1 MSSNHATKEIELYAT
16 QYEFVTCEER
26 FTAFIAGIGSGKTFG
41 GAVKGV
47 SLAEPGTLG
56 LVAAPT
62 YPMLR
67 DATLRAYQE
76 ILGETLE
83 LHKGEMLGRLSNG
96 AEILFRSADNP
107 DRLRGPNI
115 HWAHLDEAALCPS
128 RTWEVVIGRLR
139 ADGGAGPCFITS
151 TPRGRNW
158 LYERAEDMRIFRA
171 HTRENPYLSRE
182 FVESLES
189 SYSGKFALQELGGQ
203 FVAFEGLI
211 YDEFSREIHV
221 AERDGPWN
229 RIIIGAD
236 EGYTNPAVL
245 LVIGEDNDGRLHVL
259 SEFYQRRVLQEAVVK
274 ACKELTAEYKI
285 ESVQV
290 DPSAAGLIAGMR
302 SAGIPAVSANNAVS
316 DGIQAAKARLAIAGD
331 GRPRLTFAP
340 PCVYTI
346 SELESYVWKER
357 AGEMKDEPEKTNDHA
372 MDALRYG
379 IMRFNRAPL
388 PMRDVPQPDAR
399 PSTWDPFNDL
409 DNRSQRQGVKW

>member
-1 MSSNHATKEIELYAT
+1 MKEIEIELYDT

-76 ILGETLE
+76 ILGGTFE

-115 HWAHLDEAALCPS
+115 HWAHLDEAALCPN

-139 ADGGAGPCFITS
+139 ADGGAGPCFVTS
-151 TPRGRNW
+151 TPKGRNW
-158 LYERAEDMRIFRA
+158 LYERAGDMHIFRA
-171 HTRENPYLSRE
+171 HTRDNPYLSRE
-182 FVESLES
+182 FVESLEA

-221 AERDGPWN
+221 TERDGPWQ

-245 LVIGEDNDGRLHVL
+245 LIIGEDNDGRLHVM
-259 SEFYQRRVLQEAVVK
+259 SEFYKRRVLQESVVTI
-274 ACKELTAEYKI
+274 CKELTDKHRVDR
-285 ESVQV
+285 VQV
-290 DPSAAGLIAGMR
+290 DPSAAGLIAGMLA
-302 SAGIPAVSANNAVS
+302 AGIPAFSANNAVS
-316 DGIQAAKARLAIAGD
+316 DGIQAVKARLAIAGD

-340 PCVYTI
+340 SCVYTI
-346 SELESYVWKER
+346 SELESYAWKER
-357 AGEMKDEPEKTNDHA
+357 AGAIRDEPEKANDHS
-372 MDALRYG
+372 MDSLRYA
-379 IMRFNRAPL
+379 IMHVDAGAPPAAGATL
-388 PMRDVPQPDAR
+388 NYDDLSYAR
-399 PSTWDPFNDL
+399 GER
-409 DNRSQRQGVKW
+409 RSIWQR